1 MTLPSRDKIQEAL
14 TFTQKGLTMPKGYLV
29 AHIRVHD
36 AEGFKKFGEIAMP
49 AIAEFGG
56 KVLVRNPNPEVLE
69 GSDSG
74 VAVVI
79 EFESIENARNFYGS
93 SAYTEA
99 KAVRELAADT
109 DLILV
114 EGM

>member
-1 MTLPSRDKIQEAL
+1 MA
-14 TFTQKGLTMPKGYLV
+14 KGYLV

-36 AEGFKKFGEIAMP
+36 KEGFEKFKEMSGP
-49 AIAEFGG
+49 AISEYGG
-56 KVLVRNPNPEVLE
+56 KVLVRNPSPDIRE

-74 VAVVI
+74 VAIVI
-79 EFESIENARNFYGS
+79 EFESIENAREFYES
-93 SAYTEA
+93 DKYTEA
-99 KAVRELAADT
+99 RAVRELAADT